1 MKILKLA
8 VAVFIMAFLL
18 TACASGKA
26 GSKGCGCNA
35 KKGMVGY

>member
-1 MKILKLA
+1 MKTLKVVLA
-8 VAVFIMAFLL
+8 FFLMAFLL

-26 GSKGCGCNA
+26 GGKGCGCNA